1 MKYDDPV
8 IIQDNDAHSM
18 ILQMVKPNT
27 KVLEFGPAAGR
38 MTKLLKEKGCR
49 VFIVECVKEAYEH
62 ALQYAEQGICGNL
75 EDFTWKKWRN
85 EKFDYIIFADVLE
98 HLKEPRKVLRETN
111 ALLDECGSV
120 LISVPNVA
128 HNDILVKLYN
138 NAFDYTDIG
147 LLDETHLHLFAE
159 NSLDSL
165 LVDTGYQIVTKQYK
179 TIPTGN
185 TEQYRYSQF
194 QTTEEMR
201 GLLRNRENGEVY
213 QIVLELKKENISQ
226 KVPKNISNPM
236 YSSIRGTLYYDYGEG
251 FSQENA
257 AIIYGVRIADNQFEY
272 KITIDIDDRVK
283 ALRFDPV
290 EGTPCV
296 IEIDSGLKYESKNI
310 YGMLNGT
317 KVCGHDPQIVW
328 NIENQSKVIASIKV
342 NISYLNAYK
351 IVVAD
356 RLIIENNANEELRN
370 KDRTIQEILDAKG
383 KIEQE
388 FFNEKERMEQVIKK
402 SEEKNN
408 ILNNQVW
415 EKENKIRDLLSINC
429 TLQNQLNNIINSKS
443 WRYTSLFRK
452 VFHWGRRKDYEER

>member
-290 EGTPCV
+290 EKQQCLLLVNCNEKYEYRDVLFFQNGNAYCGEDPQFIWDEV
-296 IEIDSGLKYESKNI
+296 GLKNKINI
-310 YGMLNGT
+310 
-317 KVCGHDPQIVW
+317 D
-328 NIENQSKVIASIKV
+328 IKV
-342 NISYLNAYK
+342 SF
-351 IVVAD
+351 
-356 RLIIENNANEELRN
+356 E
-370 KDRTIQEILDAKG
+370 T
-383 KIEQE
+383 
-388 FFNEKERMEQVIKK
+388 
-402 SEEKNN
+402 
-408 ILNNQVW
+408 
-415 EKENKIRDLLSINC
+415 
-429 TLQNQLNNIINSKS
+429 NIINETIKKEFLY
-443 WRYTSLFRK
+443 REQIEKKTSL
-452 VFHWGRRKDYEER
+452 